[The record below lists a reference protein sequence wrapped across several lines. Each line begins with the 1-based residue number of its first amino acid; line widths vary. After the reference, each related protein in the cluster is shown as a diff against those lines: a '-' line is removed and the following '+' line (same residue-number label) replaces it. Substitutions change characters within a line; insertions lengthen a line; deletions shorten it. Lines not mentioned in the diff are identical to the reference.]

1 MLFVCP
7 DVTKATVDT
16 EHKMMKSKPIA
27 GLEKGFHIILLAE
40 KNIVYEHPRAY
51 LITAGGKGI
60 REAIRKLD
68 RAHLRD
74 DRKRRSTVFSS
85 MATKLVEPRKRR
97 GREKKKVHPG
107 SLKVALIAIYTFQN
121 RSSFET

>member
-1 MLFVCP
+1 
-7 DVTKATVDT
+7 
-16 EHKMMKSKPIA
+16 MMKSKPIA
-27 GLEKGFHIILLAE
+27 GSEKGFHIILLAE

-74 DRKRRSTVFSS
+74 DRKRLIFSS

-97 GREKKKVHPG
+97 GREKKK
-107 SLKVALIAIYTFQN
+107 SIQ
-121 RSSFET
+121 